1 MYELL
6 GERTAADIE
15 KLSKKKEKKEKKEKP
30 EKDEVRICTFFMY
43 FGYRLFLLVN
53 RVVTFLH
60 FSTHCVLVG

>member
-15 KLSKKKEKKEKKEKP
+15 KLSKKKEKKEKP
-30 EKDEVRICTFFMY
+30 EKDEVSICTFFTY
-43 FGYRLFLLVN
+43 FGYRLLLVN